1 MSILTIDVE
10 TTTKN
15 KGDPFNPSNRLCT
28 VGMLHDQRGYKDF
41 SIEYDS
47 DPYGQKLQEIQQE
60 IDKADIL
67 IGFNFKFDLHWLRRY
82 GISFVNKRIWDCQLV
97 HFILNYQQVP
107 YPALNDVAASHGL
120 GQKIDIIKEEY
131 WNKGID
137 TPDIPLDILLEYQE
151 QDVQLT
157 YQVYQKQVELVKE
170 RGIQALCLLHNMDL
184 LMLEEM
190 EWNGM
195 KYDST
200 SSIKEGDEI
209 EKQIEELDS
218 GVKRYWP
225 ELPINLSSPD
235 HISAIL
241 YGGVVRWK
249 EREEF
254 LFTYKDSKK
263 EPVWKSKIVEKAVQ
277 VDRQVEPLKGTESK
291 KEGNF
296 STDEDTLRSLKARG
310 VAKKIIASLLERR
323 GLEKLRGTYLHGIP
337 KKIIEAEWED
347 SLIHGNL
354 NQTRV
359 ITGRLSSDKPNLQN
373 MDKLVK
379 KFFRSRK

>member
-1 MSILTIDVE
+1 MNLLTLDTE

-15 KGDPFNPSNRLCT
+15 KGDPFNPSNKLCT
-28 VGMLHDQRGYKDF
+28 VGMLKGSSDYVDF
-41 SIEYDS
+41 TIEYDGE
-47 DPYGQKLQEIQQE
+47 PYGNKLKTMQQE

-67 IGFNFKFDLHWLRRY
+67 VLFNAKFDCHWLRRY
-82 GISFVNKRIWDCQLV
+82 GIRFTNKRIWDCQLV
-97 HFILNYQQVP
+97 HFILNYQRVP
-107 YPALNDVAASHGL
+107 YPSLNDVAASLGL
-120 GQKIDIIKEEY
+120 GQKLDIIKLEY
-131 WNKGID
+131 WDKGID

-157 YQVYQKQVELVKE
+157 YQVYEKQLELVRE
-170 RGIQALCLLHNMDL
+170 RNIQALCLLHNMDL

-200 SSIKEGDEI
+200 ASIIEGDEI
-209 EKQIEELDS
+209 EKQISELDIS
-218 GVKRYWP
+218 VKRYWP

-241 YGGVVRWK
+241 YGGTIRWK
-249 EREEF
+249 EREDF
-254 LFTYKDSKK
+254 LFTYKDAKK
-263 EPVWKSKIVEKAVQ
+263 EPVWKSKVVEKEVE

-296 STDEDTLRSLKARG
+296 ATNEDTLRSLKVRG
-310 VAKKIIASLLERR
+310 VAKRIIDALLDRR

-337 KKIIEAEWED
+337 KKIVEAEWED
-347 SLIHGNL
+347 SLLHGNL
-354 NQTRV
+354 NQCRV
-359 ITGRLSSDKPNLQN
+359 ITGRLSSDKPNMQN

-379 KFFRSRK
+379 KFFRSR

>member
-1 MSILTIDVE
+1 MILTLDTE
-10 TTTKN
+10 TSTKN
-15 KGDPFNPSNRLCT
+15 KGDPFNPSNKLCT
-28 VGMLHDQRGYKDF
+28 VGILKGTSDYEDLT
-41 SIEYDS
+41 IEYND
-47 DPYGQKLQEIQQE
+47 DPYGTKIQEIQAI
-60 IDKADIL
+60 IDSLDL
-67 IGFNFKFDLHWLRRY
+67 LVGFNFKFDLHWLRRY

-97 HFILNYQQVP
+97 HFILNYQKVP

-120 GQKIDIIKEEY
+120 GQKIDVIKEEY

-137 TPDIPLDILLEYQE
+137 TPEIPLDILLEYQK
-151 QDVQLT
+151 QDVMLT
-157 YQVYQKQVELVKE
+157 YQIYQQQVKLVEE

-200 SSIKEGDEI
+200 ASIEEGNEV
-209 EKQIEELDS
+209 EKQIETLDAS
-218 GVKRYWP
+218 VKRYWP

-241 YGGVVRWK
+241 YGGTIRWK
-249 EREEF
+249 EKEEF
-254 LFTYKDSKK
+254 LFTYKDAKK
-263 EPVWKSKIVEKAVQ
+263 EPVWKSKIVEKEAH
-277 VDRQVEPLKGTESK
+277 VDRQVDPLKGSESK

-337 KKIIEAEWED
+337 KKIVEAEWENNF
-347 SLIHGNL
+347 LHGNL
-354 NQTRV
+354 NQCRV
-359 ITGRLSSDKPNLQN
+359 ITGRLSSDKPNMQN

-379 KFFRSRK
+379 KFFRSR

>member
-1 MSILTIDVE
+1 MSIVTIDTE

-15 KGDPFNPSNRLCT
+15 KGDPFNPNNRLCT
-28 VGMLHDQRGYKDF
+28 VGMLKGTEGYKDF
-41 SIEYDS
+41 TIEYDS
-47 DPYGQKLQEIQQE
+47 EPYGNKLKEIQQE
-60 IDKADIL
+60 IDKATL
-67 IGFNFKFDLHWLRRY
+67 LVLYNAKFDLHWLRRY
-82 GISFVNKRIWDCQLV
+82 GIRFTNKRIWDCQLV
-97 HFILNYQQVP
+97 HFILNYQQIP
-107 YPALNDVAASHGL
+107 YPALNDVAASHDL
-120 GQKIDIIKEEY
+120 GQKIDVIKLEY
-131 WNKGID
+131 WDKGID
-137 TPDIPLDILLEYQE
+137 TPDIPLDILLEYQH
-151 QDVQLT
+151 QDVLLT
-157 YQVYQKQVELVKE
+157 YQVYEKQLELVKE

-200 SSIKEGDEI
+200 ASIEEGDKV
-209 EKQIEELDS
+209 EKQIETLDAS
-218 GVKRYWP
+218 VKRYWP

-241 YGGVVRWK
+241 YGGTIRWK

-254 LFTYKDSKK
+254 LFTYKDAKK
-263 EPVWKSKIVEKAVQ
+263 EPVWKSKIVEKTAQ

-291 KEGNF
+291 KEGNY
-296 STDEDTLRSLKARG
+296 STDEDTLRSLKAKG

-337 KKIIEAEWED
+337 KKIVEAEWENNF
-347 SLIHGNL
+347 LHGNL
-354 NQTRV
+354 NQCRV
-359 ITGRLSSDKPNLQN
+359 ITGRLSSDRPNLQN

-379 KFFRSRK
+379 KFFRSR